1 MFQILVTGGY
11 LLDCKQALELVK
23 RNGKINKLEFFF
35 FALMFM
41 TVGIS

>member
-23 RNGKINKLEFFF
+23 RNGKINKLEIF
-35 FALMFM
+35 FALMLM
-41 TVGIS
+41 TVGIF